1 MEFSQTYGLHR
12 MIEHNIINY
21 WKVNLANSNDSNLID
36 DEDELFCGI
45 VSRRKPFSLISNR
58 GHCQRSSPSRI
69 SYTPWAGFEPAQN
82 LSSGFVEYGRLKN
95 VGIISKILCVQCSWV
110 KKLYD
115 ESFHEWKIISLS
127 FCSVFFIKFLF
138 FHQMIAIQKL
148 WKMFFLFHLKSSFHS
163 RDIQIFVIFFLPYQT
178 FQIQKDKWKWNKL

>member
-82 LSSGFVEYGRLKN
+82 LSSGFVELTCAVAITTIPWCQN
-95 VGIISKILCVQCSWV
+95 TLFLTIIGHFGPNFTLTLVQNGKFWSIATILQTC
-110 KKLYD
+110 Y
-115 ESFHEWKIISLS
+115 
-127 FCSVFFIKFLF
+127 
-138 FHQMIAIQKL
+138 
-148 WKMFFLFHLKSSFHS
+148 
-163 RDIQIFVIFFLPYQT
+163 FV
-178 FQIQKDKWKWNKL
+178 